1 MELKVIIEKRML
13 KASDYD
19 GAQRIALVYARSQEY
34 RVYAPSRASG
44 DPVQWSS
51 QLVVHIPSGYGELAL
66 REPERSEIID
76 AVLAELKQSEVE
88 AARAEADSLY
98 CEAQICM
105 QGDTQSSDGMPFDP
119 SGHCPKCGSKCIHE
133 CPSCHTPIR
142 GQMKSS
148 GANYEC
154 PSFCHRCG
162 TAYPWMEDKL
172 KIAKDLLF
180 HDDKLTFEDKKEV
193 WDLLKYVMSN
203 PKAELAKGKSKLVM
217 IKVQKA
223 TEPIKD
229 FVADVIAK
237 YAAEMSK
244 G

>member
-1 MELKVIIEKRML
+1 
-13 KASDYD
+13 
-19 GAQRIALVYARSQEY
+19 
-34 RVYAPSRASG
+34 
-44 DPVQWSS
+44 
-51 QLVVHIPSGYGELAL
+51 
-66 REPERSEIID
+66 
-76 AVLAELKQSEVE
+76 
-88 AARAEADSLY
+88 
-98 CEAQICM
+98 
-105 QGDTQSSDGMPFDP
+105 
-119 SGHCPKCGSKCIHE
+119 
-133 CPSCHTPIR
+133 
-142 GQMKSS
+142 
-148 GANYEC
+148 
-154 PSFCHRCG
+154 
-162 TAYPWMEDKL
+162 MEDKL

-229 FVADVIAK
+229 FVVDVIAK